1 MSISSISPTGPI
13 EVFFSY
19 AHKDE
24 ELKNEL
30 VKHLSILKRQGV
42 ITAWH
47 DREITAGTE
56 WAGEIDTHLNAAGV
70 ILLLISSDFLASDYC
85 YDIELVRAME
95 LHATGEACVIPVILR
110 EVDWKGA
117 VFGKLQALPKN
128 ADPVANW
135 VNRDQAFADV
145 ARGIRK
151 AVEELKQQPTPQA
164 ISQLSFSSIEIEQEL
179 NDSDRDVL
187 TELLIRSGRAEY
199 SARKALCIKIGIEP
213 NQLGFL
219 RQSTDADFALELISY
234 LHSIGNKQ
242 ALCKICSEL
251 EVVFKGGKYSVD
263 LENIKSKINYNNQY
277 LSPKK

>member
-1 MSISSISPTGPI
+1 MPTFISPTEPI

-47 DREITAGTE
+47 DREITAGKE
-56 WAGEIDTHLNAAGV
+56 WAGEIDTHLNTARV

-85 YDIELVRAME
+85 YDIELALAME
-95 LHATGEACVIPVILR
+95 RHTTGEACVIPVVLR

-135 VNRDQAFADV
+135 GNSDQAFADV

-151 AVEELKQQPTPQA
+151 AVEELKQQPIPQA
-164 ISQLSFSSIEIEQEL
+164 ISQLTSSVIKIEQEL
-179 NDSDRDVL
+179 NANDLEIL

-199 SARKALCIKIGIEP
+199 SARKALCIKSGIEP
-213 NQLGFL
+213 NQLSFL
-219 RQSTDADFALELISY
+219 RQTTDADFALELISY
-234 LHSIGNKQ
+234 LHSIDDKQ
-242 ALCKICSEL
+242 ALCKICKEI
-251 EVVFKGGKYSVD
+251 EVVFKKGKYAAN
-263 LENIKSKINYNNQY
+263 LEKMKSKINCQWNDNI
-277 LSPKK
+277 

>member
-1 MSISSISPTGPI
+1 MSISISSTGSI

-56 WAGEIDTHLNAAGV
+56 WAGEIDTHLNAARV

-85 YDIELVRAME
+85 YDIELVQAMKR
-95 LHATGEACVIPVILR
+95 HTTGEACVIPVILR

-128 ADPVANW
+128 ADPVASW

-151 AVEELKQQPTPQA
+151 AVEELKQQPTPQT
-164 ISQLSFSSIEIEQEL
+164 ISQFSSSFIEIEQEL
-179 NDSDRDVL
+179 NANDLEML

-199 SARKALCIKIGIEP
+199 SARKALCIKAGIEP

-219 RQSTDADFALELISY
+219 RQSTDTDFALELINY
-234 LHSIGNKQ
+234 LHSIDDKQ
-242 ALCKICSEL
+242 ALCKISKEL
-251 EVVFKGGKYSVD
+251 EVVFKRGKYAAD
-263 LENIKSKINYNNQY
+263 LEKVKSKLN
-277 LSPKK
+277 S

>member
-1 MSISSISPTGPI
+1 MSISISATRSIEI
-13 EVFFSY
+13 FFSY

-56 WAGEIDTHLNAAGV
+56 WAGEIDTHLNAARV

-85 YDIELVRAME
+85 YDIELVQAMKR
-95 LHATGEACVIPVILR
+95 HATGEACVIPIILR

-128 ADPVANW
+128 ADPVASW

-164 ISQLSFSSIEIEQEL
+164 ISQFSSSFIEIEQEL
-179 NDSDRDVL
+179 NANDLEIL

-199 SARKALCIKIGIEP
+199 SARKALCIKAGIEP

-219 RQSTDADFALELISY
+219 RQSTDTDFSLELINY
-234 LHSIGNKQ
+234 LHSIDDKQ
-242 ALCKICSEL
+242 ALCKICKEL
-251 EVVFKGGKYSVD
+251 EVVFKRGRYAAD
-263 LENIKSKINYNNQY
+263 LENIKSKLNF
-277 LSPKK
+277 

>member
-1 MSISSISPTGPI
+1 MPTPISLTESI

-19 AHKDE
+19 AHEDA

-56 WAGEIDTHLNAAGV
+56 WASEIDTHLNAARV

-85 YDIELVRAME
+85 YDIELKRAME
-95 LHATGEACVIPVILR
+95 RHEDKEARVIPVILR

-128 ADPVANW
+128 AAPVASW
-135 VNRDQAFADV
+135 GNRDQAFADV

-151 AVEELKQQPTPQA
+151 AIEELKKQPIPQ
-164 ISQLSFSSIEIEQEL
+164 SFSPLTSSFIEIEQEL
-179 NDSDRDVL
+179 NPNDLEKL
-187 TELLIRSGRAEY
+187 TKLLIRSGRAEY
-199 SARKALCIKIGIEP
+199 AARKALCIIIRIEA
-213 NQLGFL
+213 NQLGFI
-219 RQSTDADFALELISY
+219 RQSSDTDFAFELINY
-234 LHSIGNKQ
+234 LHSIDDKQ
-242 ALCKICSEL
+242 ALCKICKEL
-251 EVVFKGGKYSVD
+251 EIVFKRGKYAAD
-263 LENIKSKINYNNQY
+263 LESIKSKLNCT
-277 LSPKK
+277 

>member
-1 MSISSISPTGPI
+1 MSISISPTEPI

-19 AHKDE
+19 AHEDE
-24 ELKNEL
+24 KLKNEL

-47 DREITAGTE
+47 DRKITAGTE
-56 WAGEIDTHLNAAGV
+56 WAGEIDTHLNAASV

-85 YDIELVRAME
+85 YDIELVRAMKR
-95 LHATGEACVIPVILR
+95 HATGEACVIPVILR

-135 VNRDQAFADV
+135 GNQDQAFADV
-145 ARGIRK
+145 ARGIRE
-151 AVEELKQQPTPQA
+151 AVEKLKQKPAPEA
-164 ISQLSFSSIEIEQEL
+164 ISPLSFSSIEIEQEL
-179 NDSDRDVL
+179 NNSDRDVL
-187 TELLIRSGRAEY
+187 TDLLIRSGRAEY

-213 NQLGFL
+213 NQLRFL
-219 RQSTDADFALELISY
+219 TQPTDTDFALELISY
-234 LHSIGNKQ
+234 LHSIDNKP

-251 EVVFKGGKYSVD
+251 EVVFKEGKYSVA
-263 LENIKSKINYNNQY
+263 LKNIKSKINYNN
-277 LSPKK
+277 

>member
-1 MSISSISPTGPI
+1 MPILPTEPI

-56 WAGEIDTHLNAAGV
+56 WAGEIDKHLNAADV

-85 YDIELVRAME
+85 YDIELERAME
-95 LHATGEACVIPVILR
+95 RHATGEACVIPVILR
-110 EVDWKGA
+110 DVDWRGA

-128 ADPVANW
+128 ANPVATSA
-135 VNRDQAFADV
+135 NRDQAFADV

-179 NDSDRDVL
+179 NDSDREVL
-187 TELLIRSGRAEY
+187 TQLLIRSGRAES
-199 SARKALCIKIGIEP
+199 SARKALCIRSGIES

-219 RQSTDADFALELISY
+219 RQPTDADFALELIDH
-234 LHSIGNKQ
+234 LHSTDNRQ
-242 ALCKICSEL
+242 ALGKICKEL
-251 EVVFKGGKYSVD
+251 EGVFKTGKYAAK
-263 LENIKSKINYNNQY
+263 LESIKSKLNCN
-277 LSPKK
+277 

>member
-1 MSISSISPTGPI
+1 
-13 EVFFSY
+13 
-19 AHKDE
+19 
-24 ELKNEL
+24 
-30 VKHLSILKRQGV
+30 
-42 ITAWH
+42 
-47 DREITAGTE
+47 
-56 WAGEIDTHLNAAGV
+56 
-70 ILLLISSDFLASDYC
+70 
-85 YDIELVRAME
+85 ME
-95 LHATGEACVIPVILR
+95 RHATGEACVIPVILR

-179 NDSDRDVL
+179 NDSDREVL

-199 SARKALCIKIGIEP
+199 SARKALCIRIGIES

-219 RQSTDADFALELISY
+219 RQSTDADFALELINY
-234 LHSIGNKQ
+234 LHTTDDKQ
-242 ALCKICSEL
+242 ALGKICKEL
-251 EVVFKGGKYSVD
+251 EVVFKRGKHAAN
-263 LENIKSKINYNNQY
+263 LESFKSKLNC
-277 LSPKK
+277 K

>member
-1 MSISSISPTGPI
+1 MSISLPSTESI

-24 ELKNEL
+24 EFKNEL

-56 WAGEIDTHLNAAGV
+56 WASEIDKHLNKARI

-85 YDIELVRAME
+85 YEIELVRAME
-95 LHATGEACVIPVILR
+95 RHASGEACVIPVILR
-110 EVDWKGA
+110 EVDWRGA

-128 ADPVANW
+128 ADPVVNW

-151 AVEELKQQPTPQA
+151 AVEELKQQPTPPA
-164 ISQLSFSSIEIEQEL
+164 ISQFSFSSIEIEQEL
-179 NDSDRDVL
+179 IEQELNESDL
-187 TELLIRSGRAEY
+187 EIFTELLIRSGRVEY

-213 NQLGFL
+213 NQLTFL
-219 RQSTDADFALELISY
+219 RQSTDTDFALELINY
-234 LHSIGNKQ
+234 LHSIDDKQ
-242 ALCKICSEL
+242 ALCKICKEL
-251 EVVFKGGKYSVD
+251 EVVFKRGKYSAD
-263 LENIKSKINYNNQY
+263 LENIKSKLNC
-277 LSPKK
+277 K

>member
-1 MSISSISPTGPI
+1 MSISISPTGLI

-56 WAGEIDTHLNAAGV
+56 WAGEIDRHLNTAHI

-85 YDIELVRAME
+85 YDIELAQAME
-95 LHATGEACVIPVILR
+95 RHATGEACVIPVILR

-151 AVEELKQQPTPQA
+151 AVEELKQQPSPQA

-179 NDSDRDVL
+179 NDSDREIL

-199 SARKALCIKIGIEP
+199 SARKALCIKIGIEA
-213 NQLGFL
+213 NQLGFF

-251 EVVFKGGKYSVD
+251 EVVFKEGKYCAD
-263 LENIKSKINYNNQY
+263 LENTKSKLNCKNVRG
-277 LSPKK
+277 

>member
-1 MSISSISPTGPI
+1 MPISTSLTEPI
-13 EVFFSY
+13 EVFLSY

-42 ITAWH
+42 IRAWH

-56 WAGEIDTHLNAAGV
+56 WAGEIDTHLNAARV

-85 YDIELVRAME
+85 YDIELEQAMKR
-95 LHATGEACVIPVILR
+95 HVTGEACVIPVILR

-117 VFGKLQALPKN
+117 VFGKLQALPTN
-128 ADPVANW
+128 AVPVANSG
-135 VNRDQAFADV
+135 NRDQAFADV

-151 AVEELKQQPTPQA
+151 AVEELKQKPIIQA
-164 ISQLSFSSIEIEQEL
+164 IPQSPSSFTEIEQEL
-179 NDSDRDVL
+179 NTNDLEIL
-187 TELLIRSGRAEY
+187 TKLLIRSGRAEY

-219 RQSTDADFALELISY
+219 RQSTDADFALELINY
-234 LHSIGNKQ
+234 LHNVDEKQ
-242 ALCKICSEL
+242 ALCEICSEL
-251 EVVFKGGKYSVD
+251 EVVYKRTRYSDD
-263 LENIKSKINYNNQY
+263 LKNIKSK
-277 LSPKK
+277 LSCN